1 MSTTNGTRAIVTAAE
16 RCDRV
21 LIASLLNLEAVVG
34 AARAHGDEVA
44 VFCAGVKGAFA
55 LDDAYVAGR
64 VAEGLGWRE
73 ERRGR
78 SRGAAR
84 VARTRRAEEAFRQSR
99 SGRNLINNGPE
110 LEADIPYCAR
120 ESVLDVVPRLTGMHG
135 VAAEIAARVVIVNRD
150 ERRGRATS
158 FAAVADAYERARPE
172 YPADAVRWLTGDEP
186 ADVVDLG
193 AGTGKLTRGL
203 VALGHRVTAVEP
215 LPEMLEHLRRAVPAA
230 TAVTGSAEQ
239 IPLPDGSADVVACA
253 QAFHWFD
260 QQAALREIARV
271 LRPGGRIA
279 LVWNTRDDREP
290 WTAR

>member
-1 MSTTNGTRAIVTAAE
+1 M
-16 RCDRV
+16 
-21 LIASLLNLEAVVG
+21 
-34 AARAHGDEVA
+34 
-44 VFCAGVKGAFA
+44 
-55 LDDAYVAGR
+55 
-64 VAEGLGWRE
+64 
-73 ERRGR
+73 
-78 SRGAAR
+78 
-84 VARTRRAEEAFRQSR
+84 
-99 SGRNLINNGPE
+99 
-110 LEADIPYCAR
+110 
-120 ESVLDVVPRLTGMHG
+120 
-135 VAAEIAARVVIVNRD
+135 IVNRD

-215 LPEMLEHLRRAVPAA
+215 LAEMLEHLHRGVPAA

-260 QQAALREIARV
+260 QQAALREIVRV

-279 LVWNTRDDREP
+279 LVWNTRDDRVP
-290 WTAR
+290 WTASLSSTIGSETVESRDAEEPIVASGLFGPVEQASFPFVQRLVREELRDLVRSRSYCAVMTPEEREQVLARVDQLYDTHAGPGGVDLPYLTECFRATRR